1 MSRGENFR
9 MAMATI
15 ILETDRLRIRRL
27 SQDDAVFILRLLNQ
41 PSFIQNIGDRGVRTL
56 DDARAY
62 ILKGPV
68 ASYEK
73 FGFGLWMVET
83 KPRATPIGIC
93 GLLKREVLE
102 DVDIGYALLP
112 EFWSQGYAL
121 EAACAVV
128 LYAREK
134 LGLKRVAAVT
144 NSDNQSSIRLLEK
157 IGFKY
162 ERMVRL
168 SEDAAE
174 IKLFVIEI

>member
-1 MSRGENFR
+1 M
-9 MAMATI
+9 I
-15 ILETDRLRIRRL
+15 IETERLQLRRL
-27 SQDDAVFILRLLNQ
+27 SVDDAEFILRLLNE

-83 KPRATPIGIC
+83 RPGATPIGIC

-121 EAACAVV
+121 ESASAVMS
-128 LYAREK
+128 YAREK
-134 LGLKRVAAVT
+134 LRATRVLAVV
-144 NSDNQSSIRLLEK
+144 NGDNQSSIRLLQK
-157 IGFKY
+157 LGFQF

-168 SEDAAE
+168 SENAPE
-174 IKLFVIEI
+174 IKLFAG

>member
-1 MSRGENFR
+1 M
-9 MAMATI
+9 I
-15 ILETDRLRIRRL
+15 IETERLQLRRL
-27 SQDDAVFILRLLNQ
+27 SVDDAEFTLRLLNE

-56 DDARAY
+56 DNARAY

-83 KPRATPIGIC
+83 KPHATPIGIS

-121 EAACAVV
+121 ESASAVMS
-128 LYAREK
+128 YAREK
-134 LGLKRVAAVT
+134 LRATRVLAVV
-144 NSDNQSSIRLLEK
+144 NADNQSSIRLLEK
-157 IGFKY
+157 LGFQF

-168 SEDAAE
+168 SENAPE
-174 IKLFVIEI
+174 IKLFAAVV